1 MIEGEEDAIL
11 AVLLLLDRAEED
23 DVIKRAMRWAFNDA
37 RAQGYTNETIAAK
50 LGVEVSVIDRLYEE
64 D

>member
-11 AVLLLLDRAEED
+11 AVRLLLDRAEED
-23 DVIKRAMRWAFNDA
+23 DVIKRALRWAFNDA
-37 RAQGYTNETIAAK
+37 REQGYTNETIAEK

>member
-1 MIEGEEDAIL
+1 
-11 AVLLLLDRAEED
+11 LLLDRAEED
-23 DVIKRAMRWAFNDA
+23 DVIKRALRWAFNDA
-37 RAQGYTNETIAAK
+37 REQGYTNETIAAK